1 MQVRLYNDLHSV
13 KIPGLKKFQ
22 TAIESD
28 NFAQA
33 DVKKIG
39 DNLYRAR
46 LNRNDRLL
54 FAIHSYQDESF
65 CLVLEYL
72 PNHAYE
78 KSRFL
83 HRGVSIDESKIPTIS
98 SASEVSP
105 QPMTYV
111 NPQSDHFYILDKVIS
126 FDDEQQLIYDQTPP
140 LVIVGSAGSGKTAL
154 TLEKMKHAIGDILYV
169 SLSPFL
175 VQSAQ
180 QLYYARDYQN
190 ADQNIDFLSFKEF
203 LESIQVPAEKE
214 VTLKDFEHWFNRQ
227 KGNKKQLDPHKLF
240 EEFRGVITGPVS
252 DDAWLSREQ
261 YLALGVKQSI
271 FPEEQR
277 ASVYD
282 LFERYMAFLRE
293 QGFFDPNILSHRY
306 LQQAEAKYDFI
317 VIDEIQDIT
326 NIQLYLILKTLRE
339 AGDFLLCG
347 DANQIVHPNF
357 FSWSKLK
364 SLFFENRDLVGHGE
378 TMRVLH
384 ANYRNSP
391 LVTEVA
397 NQILKLKHARFGSI
411 DRESNYLVSSMS
423 RQAGTLQLL
432 TDTEKVKQD
441 LNDKT
446 AKSTRFAV
454 LVMHPA
460 QKPLARQWFSTPLVF
475 SIQEAKGL
483 EYENIILFNFVSDES
498 AAFNE
503 ICRNVTSEQLETSHL
518 DYKRVKD
525 KTDKSLEVFKF
536 FINALYVAVT
546 RAVKNIY
553 IIESEQQHPAI
564 SLLQLERFAGGLS
577 LEKQTSSQDE
587 WQREARQLELQ
598 GKQEQADAI
607 RTNVLQQ
614 KQVPW
619 PVLDKARFAEL
630 YAQLGNSKNKKQQL
644 QALEYALLHDH
655 YPTLT
660 LLNDNHFK
668 PAKQPLDKALKQV
681 FRSHFMTYDLKNP
694 SAVLRDTDKYGLDF
708 RTPFNLTP
716 LMVASKLG
724 NVNLVQALVERG
736 ADPSIVADNG
746 ATAFHMALGAA
757 LNDDK
762 YARHKFSQIYD
773 LLLPSSLSVQV
784 SGRLIKLDN
793 HLMALFLL
801 HVMIA
806 QYFRHLA
813 HDIDYCDLF
822 TAKNLAEI
830 LSMLPDSVLPE
841 RRKKQ
846 SYISGVLSQNEVTRD
861 HKYNRKLFYRY
872 RRGHYMFNP
881 LLKLKIQNDWV
892 PITELL
898 PLEDIGLYENP
909 KYTGGEYQYFADN
922 WRKIRE
928 KNLEWIKDDIRHAM
942 ALLSDK
948 QANKIV

>member
-1 MQVRLYNDLHSV
+1 MQVRLYNNLHSV
-13 KIPGLKKFQ
+13 KIPGLKKFKA
-22 TAIESD
+22 AIESD

-72 PNHAYE
+72 SNHAYE

-105 QPMTYV
+105 QPLTYM

-169 SLSPFL
+169 SLSSFL

-190 ADQNIDFLSFKEF
+190 KDQNIDFLSFREF

-227 KGNKKQLDPHKLF
+227 KSNKKQLDPHKLF

-271 FPEEQR
+271 FSEEQR

-282 LFERYMAFLRE
+282 LFERYIAFLRE

-306 LQQAEAKYDFI
+306 LQQTEAKYDFI

-460 QKPLARQWFSTPLVF
+460 QKPLARQWFNTPLVF

-483 EYENIILFNFVSDES
+483 EYENIILLNFVSDES

-503 ICRNVTSEQLETSHL
+503 ICRNVTSEQLKTSHL

-577 LEKQTSSQDE
+577 LDKQTSSQDE

-660 LLNDNHFK
+660 LLNKNHFK

-708 RTPFNLTP
+708 KTPFNLTP

-724 NVNLVQALVERG
+724 NVKLVQALVERG

-762 YARHKFSQIYD
+762 YARQKFSQIYD

-793 HLMALFLL
+793 HLMGLFLL

-806 QYFRHLA
+806 QYFKHMA
-813 HDIDYCDLF
+813 HNIDHCDLF

-830 LSMLPDSVLPE
+830 LSVLPDSVLPE

-898 PLEDIGLYENP
+898 PLEDIGQYENP
-909 KYTGGEYQYFADN
+909 KYSGGEYQYFADD

-928 KNLEWIKDDIRHAM
+928 KNLEWIKADIRHAM
-942 ALLSDK
+942 ALLSDE
-948 QANKIV
+948 QANKVV